1 MNIKRAGRALALAIL
16 LTPVRT
22 SGTLGIGH
30 YWAVVDFRVNYD

>member
-1 MNIKRAGRALALAIL
+1 MNIKRAGRALAIL

-22 SGTLGIGH
+22 PGALGIGH